1 MDSISDRMSAV
12 IFLTMSVLLSSLSVD
27 AVADVEDCEA
37 AANSSAEMTPSP
49 FLSRLESGD

>member
-1 MDSISDRMSAV
+1 
-12 IFLTMSVLLSSLSVD
+12 MSVLLSSLSVD

-37 AANSSAEMTPSP
+37 AANSSAETTPSP